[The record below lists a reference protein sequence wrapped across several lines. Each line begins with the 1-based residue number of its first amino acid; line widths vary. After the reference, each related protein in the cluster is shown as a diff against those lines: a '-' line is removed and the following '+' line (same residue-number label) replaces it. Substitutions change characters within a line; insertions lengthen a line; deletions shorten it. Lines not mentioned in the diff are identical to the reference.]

1 MNGLQVHAGSTQ
13 DILWISLIKLTPQL
27 GKCCVGLAHASVIRG
42 VLVFTS
48 AYKDAYRDLYI
59 PFTWI
64 LNVF

>member
-1 MNGLQVHAGSTQ
+1 MNGLQIHAGSTQ
-13 DILWISLIKLTPQL
+13 DILYISLIKLTQRL

-59 PFTWI
+59 PVTRR